1 MFNVL
6 VVSNNPAY
14 TNELKRAALLA
25 DTEIVAIC
33 FSIEDVRNRLLNG
46 LRPDAIIASD
56 VLYPGS
62 TPEGL
67 VQELTMAGMLNKTCF
82 VLRNPDVS
90 DFLMNK
96 NVQYVFE
103 STTSPEQLLNMLTHN
118 SGHQGG
124 GGYNP
129 YQSNPYQ
136 QQPQGN
142 PYGGPAQPMSPQNN
156 MNQQTPYGGYQ
167 SQMQRQNESFVQQD
181 MTQRLAQSQ
190 RNSYG
195 DEMARQQSYGPK
207 VVPNNTNNFKSIM
220 IAIHSPK
227 GGVGK
232 TSLAIELSFLLA
244 SRAKEVDLNPTSK
257 LSYTKNV
264 TVCLVDFNPCFD
276 TMAATLDCVRT
287 TPNYPTVSDWIQK
300 IEEKIFES
308 LSPEDQQRLMKDDRH
323 DFSPYIDEDR
333 IRFTREEVE
342 SLLVKDPE
350 TGLFLLPS
358 IALPFDVEY
367 AKPQYLRIILRTI
380 RAMFDVV
387 IVDTGNNISFFT
399 VQPLKEANEIFLVTS
414 PTAGASVVLGKLTK
428 NLERMDL
435 DVSKFSLVVNNP
447 NGVSSELEPETIA
460 QVLKLPL
467 ISVLPFDEKIM
478 EAHEKGKPYCIYNKK
493 APFTR
498 ETVKLAQQICPLWDT
513 VKRGG
518 RGKSKPS
525 RQEGGRKK
533 SLFGR

>member
-67 VQELTMAGMLNKTCF
+67 VQELTMAGMLNRTCF

-118 SGHQGG
+118 SAHQGG

-136 QQPQGN
+136 QQLQGN
-142 PYGGPAQPMSPQNN
+142 PYGGPAQPMPSQNN

-195 DEMARQQSYGPK
+195 NEIPRQQNYGPK

-220 IAIHSPK
+220 IAIHSP
-227 GGVGK
+227 
-232 TSLAIELSFLLA
+232 
-244 SRAKEVDLNPTSK
+244 
-257 LSYTKNV
+257 
-264 TVCLVDFNPCFD
+264 
-276 TMAATLDCVRT
+276 
-287 TPNYPTVSDWIQK
+287 
-300 IEEKIFES
+300 
-308 LSPEDQQRLMKDDRH
+308 
-323 DFSPYIDEDR
+323 
-333 IRFTREEVE
+333 
-342 SLLVKDPE
+342 
-350 TGLFLLPS
+350 
-358 IALPFDVEY
+358 
-367 AKPQYLRIILRTI
+367 
-380 RAMFDVV
+380 
-387 IVDTGNNISFFT
+387 
-399 VQPLKEANEIFLVTS
+399 
-414 PTAGASVVLGKLTK
+414 
-428 NLERMDL
+428 
-435 DVSKFSLVVNNP
+435 
-447 NGVSSELEPETIA
+447 
-460 QVLKLPL
+460 
-467 ISVLPFDEKIM
+467 
-478 EAHEKGKPYCIYNKK
+478 
-493 APFTR
+493 
-498 ETVKLAQQICPLWDT
+498 
-513 VKRGG
+513 
-518 RGKSKPS
+518 
-525 RQEGGRKK
+525 
-533 SLFGR
+533 